1 MENIK
6 QSKFF
11 LEPEERVA
19 LIESKFERAQAQVE
33 AMIAQIEASKKLKT
47 VYPSKDWQYQS
58 GCRQR
63 GPVLHYKLAQTGGPG
78 DGSLLVESKT
88 QAISKRIPTSVLCYL
103 SRVREMVSRESHKL
117 QLAVQLRH
125 PQPNK
130 SNVEAV
136 VL

>member
-47 VYPSKDWQYQS
+47 VYPSKD
-58 GCRQR
+58 
-63 GPVLHYKLAQTGGPG
+63 
-78 DGSLLVESKT
+78 
-88 QAISKRIPTSVLCYL
+88 
-103 SRVREMVSRESHKL
+103 
-117 QLAVQLRH
+117 
-125 PQPNK
+125 
-130 SNVEAV
+130 
-136 VL
+136 

>member
-63 GPVLHYKLAQTGGPG
+63 GPVLHYKLAQTGGPV
-78 DGSLLVESKT
+78 DGILILP
-88 QAISKRIPTSVLCYL
+88 ISIWF
-103 SRVREMVSRESHKL
+103 
-117 QLAVQLRH
+117 
-125 PQPNK
+125 
-130 SNVEAV
+130 
-136 VL
+136 